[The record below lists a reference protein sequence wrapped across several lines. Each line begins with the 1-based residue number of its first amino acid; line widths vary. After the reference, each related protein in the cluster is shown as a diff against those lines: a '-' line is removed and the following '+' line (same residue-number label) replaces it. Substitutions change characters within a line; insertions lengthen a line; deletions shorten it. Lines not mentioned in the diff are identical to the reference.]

1 MYWVCGMPAVCD
13 SVEAEKEELSWL
25 LTSGVLGRSNHLARM
40 LAFICEKHFEGRD
53 EQVKEYTIAVE
64 ALGRRSDFD
73 PQVDTIVRVTAHSLR
88 KRLQEIYSN
97 GGAEH
102 AVHIVIPAGH
112 YVPSFVHRESD
123 AKRMELD
130 LPLSLEADVPAP
142 TADAPQAALPP
153 AKGGGMWMLMTAL
166 VVALGIYGMFVYA
179 HNKSSSVAT
188 ALTAGSP
195 PALPIPENTVRAL
208 MGPSRKPYVDRSG
221 NTWANGKYCTSGE
234 DVSIPAQR
242 IGGTEDPYLYLAGI
256 RGIAHCTFKVKP
268 GMYELHF
275 HFAETSNLP
284 PATRRASLAINAAEA
299 AVNFDVVDNAGG
311 DGVATA
317 YVVGGVRPETDGT
330 IHIDYTSEVSPLNAI
345 EILPAPSEK
354 LLPVRITTGPV
365 AIVDSNNQTW
375 LSDRYFT
382 GGRRGQLPDQARNPN
397 RGIYSYDRIGHF
409 RYNIPVLA
417 HEKYRVTLYFSEPWF
432 GKYNSTPGGPGSRVF
447 DVSANGSLLL
457 KNFDIMAEGGSNP
470 VVKTFDNVEATP
482 QGNIE
487 LSFLPIVNYPLV
499 NAIEVVPEP

>member
-1 MYWVCGMPAVCD
+1 MSVVANK
-13 SVEAEKEELSWL
+13 VEAEKEELNWL

-40 LAFICEKHFEGRD
+40 LAFICEKHFEGQD
-53 EQVKEYTIAVE
+53 DQVKEYTIAVE

-88 KRLQEIYSN
+88 KRLQEIYLN
-97 GGAEH
+97 GGAGH
-102 AVHIVIPAGH
+102 AVHIVIPPGH
-112 YVPSFVHRESD
+112 YVPSFVHRDSD

-130 LPLSLEADVPAP
+130 LPLSLEAGADGPTPPPA
-142 TADAPQAALPP
+142 AVQAAIPP
-153 AKGGGMWMLMTAL
+153 AKGSGVWLLVAAMVAAIGLAGLFLFVRSRDWMSA
-166 VVALGIYGMFVYA
+166 AG
-179 HNKSSSVAT
+179 
-188 ALTAGSP
+188 LTTGSP
-195 PALPIPENTVRAL
+195 AALPVPEDTIRAL
-208 MGPSRKPYVDRSG
+208 MGPGRKPYVDRSG
-221 NTWANGKYCTSGE
+221 NTWATGKYCTSGE
-234 DVSIPAQR
+234 NVSIPAQR
-242 IGGTEDPYLYLAGI
+242 IGGTEDPYLYLGGI

-268 GMYELHF
+268 GMYEMHF
-275 HFAETSNLP
+275 HFAETSNLL
-284 PATRRASLAINAAEA
+284 PATRRASLAINAAEE

-317 YVVGGVRPETDGT
+317 YVAGGVQPETDGT
-330 IHIDYTSEVSPLNAI
+330 IHVDYTSEVSPLNAV
-345 EILPAPSEK
+345 EILPTQSEK

-375 LSDRYFT
+375 LSDRYFS
-382 GGRRGQLPDQARNPN
+382 GGRRGQLPDQAMSLH

-409 RYNIPVLA
+409 RYNIPVLPN
-417 HEKYRVTLYFSEPWF
+417 EKYRVTLYFAEPWF

-447 DVSANGSLLL
+447 NVSANGSLLL
-457 KNFDIMAEGGSNP
+457 KNFDIMAEGGSSP

-487 LSFLPIVNYPLV
+487 LSFLPLVNYPLV

>member
-1 MYWVCGMPAVCD
+1 MQAVINR
-13 SVEAEKEELSWL
+13 VEAEKEELNWV

-40 LAFICEKHFEGRD
+40 LTFICEKHFEGQD
-53 EQVKEYTIAVE
+53 DQVKEYTIAVE

-88 KRLQEIYSN
+88 KRLQDIYLN
-97 GGAEH
+97 GGSDH
-102 AVHIVIPAGH
+102 MVHIVIPPGH

-130 LPLSLEADVPAP
+130 LPLSLDDVPA
-142 TADAPQAALPP
+142 APPAAVQAGLPP
-153 AKGGGMWMLMTAL
+153 AKRSGVWMLLAAMVAAVGL
-166 VVALGIYGMFVYA
+166 VGLFLFA
-179 HNKSSSVAT
+179 HARDSSADAT
-188 ALTAGSP
+188 LTAGSP
-195 PALPIPENTVRAL
+195 PALPIPENTIRAL
-208 MGPSRKPYVDRSG
+208 MGPGRKPYVDRSG
-221 NTWANGKYCTSGE
+221 NTWAAGKYCTSGE
-234 DVSIPAQR
+234 SVSVPGQR

-268 GMYELHF
+268 GTYEMHF
-275 HFAETSNLP
+275 HFAETSNLR

-299 AVNFDVVDNAGG
+299 PVNFDVVDNAGG
-311 DGVATA
+311 DGIATA
-317 YVVGGVRPETDGT
+317 YVAGGVQPETDGT
-330 IHIDYTSEVSPLNAI
+330 IHVDYTSEVSPLNAV
-345 EILPAPSEK
+345 EILPTQSEK
-354 LLPVRITTGPV
+354 LLPIRITTGPV

-375 LSDRYFT
+375 LSDRYFS
-382 GGRRGQLPDQARNPN
+382 GGRRGQLPDQARSFN

-409 RYNIPVLA
+409 RYNIPVLPND
-417 HEKYRVTLYFSEPWF
+417 KYRVTLYFAEPWF

-487 LSFLPIVNYPLV
+487 LSFLPLVNYPLV